1 MTNKLTVITLNQDEI
16 IDFAAARNSE
26 LAKVKTPWVL
36 FLDSDEKLSPELEAE
51 IHKAIEAP
59 EFDAYYLKRNDVFL
73 GRELKYGETGN
84 ASFIRLAKK
93 EYGKW
98 ERPVHEVWVGS
109 SRVGSLSAPLLHEP
123 HPSIS
128 SFLTKI
134 DRYSTIDAEYRKAQ
148 GVKSSLFKIAVYPFA
163 KFFHNYIFRLG
174 FLDGTPGVIMAA
186 MMSFHSYLTWT
197 KLFLLQQKKS

>member
-1 MTNKLTVITLNQDEI
+1 MTNKLTIITLNQENI
-16 IDFAAARNSE
+16 VDFAEARNNA

-36 FLDSDEKLSPELEAE
+36 FLDEDEKMSPELESE
-51 IHKAIEAP
+51 IHKAIEDSD
-59 EFDAYYLKRNDVFL
+59 FDAYYLKRRDIFL
-73 GRELKYGETGN
+73 GCELKYGETGN

-98 ERPVHEVWVGS
+98 ERPVHEVWTGSGKVGK
-109 SRVGSLSAPLLHEP
+109 LNNPLVHYP
-123 HPSIS
+123 HKSIS
-128 SFLTKI
+128 SFLSKI
-134 DRYSTIDAEYRKAQ
+134 DHYSTIDSKFRKVH
-148 GVKSSLFKIAVYPFA
+148 GIKSSLFKIAVYPFA
-163 KFFHNYIFRLG
+163 KFFYNFIIKLG